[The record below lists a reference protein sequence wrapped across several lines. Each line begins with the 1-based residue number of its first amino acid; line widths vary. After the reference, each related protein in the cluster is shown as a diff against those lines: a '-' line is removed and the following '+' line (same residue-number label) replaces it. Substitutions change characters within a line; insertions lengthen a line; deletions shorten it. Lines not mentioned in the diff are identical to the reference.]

1 MPICH
6 MPSLSRSVRLSF
18 RLVWLSAELL
28 LAAIAYVPAVLLR
41 SADLTMRTRS
51 HWVQQSCR
59 RLLRVLNIEVDV
71 QGPVPTTG
79 LLVCNHLSYLDV
91 LVLGALAP
99 AAFVAKGEV
108 KHWPVFGWF
117 ATLAGTVFVDRKRRT
132 QTGRAA
138 EKIRAVLES
147 GQLIVLFP
155 EGTSSDGTT
164 VLPFKSSLLQ
174 PAAKTAW
181 PVSAGALGYEIEDGD
196 VRGEVCYWKDMTL
209 VPHLLNLLTKG
220 RIQAS
225 VLFTRPPL
233 PRRDRKELARVL
245 RSEIVALK
253 DQNESITFEQTPGID
268 HAGRF
273 AQGRVD

>member
-1 MPICH
+1 MPIH
-6 MPSLSRSVRLSF
+6 MPLLSRSVRLSF

-41 SADLTMRTRS
+41 SADLKLRTRS
-51 HWVQQSCR
+51 HWLQQSCR

-117 ATLAGTVFVDRKRRT
+117 AALAGTVFVDRQRRT

-138 EKIRAVLES
+138 EEIQAVLES
-147 GQLIVLFP
+147 GQPIVLFP
-155 EGTSSDGTT
+155 EGTSSDGET
-164 VLPFKSSLLQ
+164 VLPFKSSLLE
-174 PAAKTAW
+174 PAANTPW
-181 PVSAGALGYEIEDGD
+181 PLSAGALRYEVDDGNA
-196 VRGEVCYWKDMTL
+196 GEEICYWKDMTFF
-209 VPHLLNLLTKG
+209 PHLLNLLTKS
-220 RIQAS
+220 RIIAHIRLS
-225 VLFTRPPL
+225 PV
-233 PRRDRKELARVL
+233 DRTTTCRKALARQLHSVVSRL
-245 RSEIVALK
+245 NAMDRDSR
-253 DQNESITFEQTPGID
+253 NP
-268 HAGRF
+268 HAVVTGQRL
-273 AQGRVD
+273 